1 MRTDLFSPAMR
12 LLGWAVHGTFLVLL
26 AVALVRTLHD
36 GRAWTAAGGLA
47 LGAIYAGGVLWAG
60 RDRRPRLGLARLWLA
75 LLTAAW
81 AGLALSSPDFVW
93 LAFPLFF
100 LYLHLLPLPA
110 ALPGVALL
118 TAAAVGAVAWHGGG
132 VRLAEVLGPTIGA
145 SVATLMALAYQA
157 LYRES
162 EERRLLIEDLVRTR
176 EKLVE
181 VESATARLTE
191 RERLAREIHD
201 TLAQGMSSIILLL
214 RAARRDLGGGTDAA
228 LARVAEAEQAA
239 AENLEEARNFV
250 RGLAPPVLQ
259 QSSLTD
265 ALRRITESAAVRSAS
280 RIRFDVTGAP
290 AELPVAYEVA
300 LLRIAQG
307 ALGNVARHSA
317 AENVGVTLTYLDDM
331 VMLDVFDDGRGFD
344 PAAIGRPPAGSG
356 KEAGREVGKDA
367 RDGGGTGYGLRAM
380 RDRARALGGTLT
392 IESVPREGTAVVATL
407 PVPGGEERR

>member
-1 MRTDLFSPAMR
+1 MR

-26 AVALVRTLHD
+26 AIALVRTLHD
-36 GRAWTAAGGLA
+36 EQALIAAGGLA
-47 LGAIYAGGVLWAG
+47 LGIGYAGGVAWAG
-60 RDRRPRLGLARLWLA
+60 RHRRPRQGPARLWLA
-75 LLTAAW
+75 LLTAGW

-100 LYLHLLPLPA
+100 LYLHLLPLRA
-110 ALPGVALL
+110 ALPGVVLL
-118 TAAAVGAVAWHGGG
+118 TAAAIGGVAWHGGG
-132 VRLAEVLGPTIGA
+132 LTVAEVLGPTIGA

-181 VESATARLTE
+181 VESEAARLTE

-214 RAARRDLGGGTDAA
+214 RAARRDLGGDAEAA

-250 RGLAPPVLQ
+250 RALAPPALQ
-259 QSSLTD
+259 QFSLAD
-265 ALRRITESAAVRSAS
+265 ALRRTTESAAARSAA
-280 RIRFDVTGAP
+280 RIRFEMSGTP
-290 AELPVAYEVA
+290 AELPVDYEVA

-307 ALGNVARHSA
+307 ALGNAAGHSE

-331 VMLDVFDDGRGFD
+331 VVLDVFDDGRGFD
-344 PAAIGRPPAGSG
+344 PAAADRPPAGPG
-356 KEAGREVGKDA
+356 N
-367 RDGGGTGYGLRAM
+367 GGGTGYGLRAM

-392 IESVPREGTAVVATL
+392 VESVPREGTAVVATL
-407 PVPGGEERR
+407 PLPGGEVRR

>member
-1 MRTDLFSPAMR
+1 MRTDLFSPTMR

-26 AVALVRTLHD
+26 AIALARVLHD
-36 GRAWTAAGGLA
+36 EQPWVAAGGLA
-47 LGAIYAGGVLWAG
+47 LGAGYVGGVLWAG
-60 RDRRPRLGLARLWLA
+60 RDRRPRPSLARPWLA
-75 LLTAAW
+75 LLTAGW
-81 AGLALSSPDFVW
+81 AALALSSPEFVW

-110 ALPGVALL
+110 ALPGVVLL

-132 VRLAEVLGPTIGA
+132 VTLAEVLGPTIGA

-181 VESATARLTE
+181 VESEAARLTE

-214 RAARRDLGGGTDAA
+214 RAARRDLGGDPGAA

-239 AENLEEARNFV
+239 AENLEEARHFV
-250 RGLAPPVLQ
+250 RALAPPALQ

-265 ALRRITESAAVRSAS
+265 ALRRITESAAARSQA
-280 RIRFDVTGAP
+280 RMRFEVSGAP

-307 ALGNVARHSA
+307 ALGNAAGHSG
-317 AENVGVTLTYLDDM
+317 AENVRVTLTYLDDM

-344 PAAIGRPPAGSG
+344 PAAVGRPPAGPG
-356 KEAGREVGKDA
+356 KEPH
-367 RDGGGTGYGLRAM
+367 GGGTGYGLRAM
-380 RDRARALGGTLT
+380 RDRAAALGGTLT
-392 IESVPREGTAVVATL
+392 VESAPQEGTAVAATL
-407 PVPGGEERR
+407 PMPGDGERG

>member
-1 MRTDLFSPAMR
+1 MPDDLFSPAVR

-26 AVALVRTLHD
+26 TIALVRTLHD
-36 GRAWTAAGGLA
+36 GRAGIAAGGLA
-47 LGAIYAGGVLWAG
+47 LGALYVAGVTWAG
-60 RDRRPRLGLARLWLA
+60 HDRRPRPVPARLWLA

-118 TAAAVGAVAWHGGG
+118 TGAAIGAVAWHGGG
-132 VRLAEVLGPTIGA
+132 VTLAEVLGPSVGA
-145 SVATLMALAYQA
+145 SVATLMALAYRA

-162 EERRLLIEDLVRTR
+162 EQRRRLIEDLVRTR
-176 EKLVE
+176 ERLLRAE
-181 VESATARLTE
+181 ADAARLTE

-214 RAARRDLGGGTDAA
+214 RAARRDLHGDLDAA
-228 LARVAEAEQAA
+228 VGRLEEAEQAA

-250 RGLAPPVLQ
+250 RELAPPALQ
-259 QSSLTD
+259 RSSLPD
-265 ALRRITESAAVRSAS
+265 ALRRITESADARSAA
-280 RIRFDVTGAP
+280 RIRFQVSGPP
-290 AELPVAYEVA
+290 AELPVDHEVA

-307 ALGNVARHSA
+307 ALGNAAGHSG

-331 VMLDVFDDGRGFD
+331 VVLDVYDDGRGFD
-344 PAAIGRPPAGSG
+344 PAARGGRPPGSG
-356 KEAGREVGKDA
+356 A
-367 RDGGGTGYGLRAM
+367 GTGYGLRAM
-380 RDRARALGGTLT
+380 RERARALGGALT
-392 IESVPREGTAVVATL
+392 VESAPREGTAVVASL
-407 PVPGGEERR
+407 PLPGGEERR